1 MNPFE
6 EIENKLD
13 RIEKLIQTNNNQKQY
28 KAKARYVHIG
38 EFSNYSGMSVH
49 TIYAKLCKRGQGI
62 RGAFKSGPKTWLF
75 DLDEYD
81 KYLEEKKNEQLN

>member
-1 MNPFE
+1 MGNPFE
-6 EIENKLD
+6 VIEGKLD
-13 RIEKLIQTNNNQKQY
+13 RIERLILSNKQKHAE
-28 KAKARYVHIG
+28 KKRYVCIG
-38 EFSNYSGMSVH
+38 EFSNYSGMSIH

-81 KYLEEKKNEQLN
+81 KFLEEKKREQSS